1 METAREWLRPE
12 LIWFLAGIALLIAE
26 LAVPGLVI
34 FFFGVGACLV
44 ATLCLI
50 FDLSLN
56 LQLLIFLLSSTIFLI
71 SLRKWV
77 GKIFMG
83 RMSSNQEFDDVDADY
98 IGKQAVVEFK
108 IMPDVPGKVEFNGTL
123 WMATADMS
131 ISKGTPVQVIGK
143 NNITLKV
150 KPLHEERSKL

>member
-1 METAREWLRPE
+1 VDTVKEWLRPE
-12 LIWFLAGIALLIAE
+12 LIWFLAGIGLLIAE
-26 LAVPGLVI
+26 LAIPGLVI

-56 LQLLIFLLSSTIFLI
+56 LQLLIFLLSSTILLI

-83 RMSSNQEFDDVDADY
+83 RMSSKQEFNDIDADF
-98 IGKQAVVEFK
+98 IGRRAVVEVK
-108 IMPDVPGKVEFNGTL
+108 ITPDVPGKVEMNGTL
-123 WMATADMS
+123 WTATAGVS
-131 ISKGTPVQVIGK
+131 IPKGTPVQVIGK
-143 NNITLKV
+143 ENLTLKV
-150 KPLHEERSKL
+150 KSLHGERSKS